1 MLITGKLRGQVSYFP
16 PQNLTRTLG
25 SRGDTRGQLR
35 MPCASM
41 AMSFA
46 SLPTSLFSSLLKRS
60 SVRNSI
66 LTSQQF
72 TDTPPDIYSPHQK
85 NLEVFLKTNFQN
97 RGKDLGG
104 IVWEEDPVRHR
115 EVAKKLSPAFSNRSI
130 KALEPLTHEYMDYFV
145 AKMKELGSEP
155 TGVGLVE
162 WTNWLAMDQAADMAW
177 NEKLHQMR
185 DRRLSQE
192 SLASIVSRS

>member
-1 MLITGKLRGQVSYFP
+1 M
-16 PQNLTRTLG
+16 
-25 SRGDTRGQLR
+25 
-35 MPCASM
+35 
-41 AMSFA
+41 
-46 SLPTSLFSSLLKRS
+46 
-60 SVRNSI
+60 
-66 LTSQQF
+66 TSQQF
-72 TDTPPDIYSPHQK
+72 TDTPSDIYSLHQK
-85 NLEVFLKTNFQN
+85 NLEAFVKTNFQN

-104 IVWEEDPVRHR
+104 VIWEEDPVRHR

-130 KALEPLTHEYMDYFV
+130 KALEPLAHEYMDYFV

-185 DRRLSQE
+185 DRKLSSE
-192 SLASIVSRS
+192 SLASIVSCS